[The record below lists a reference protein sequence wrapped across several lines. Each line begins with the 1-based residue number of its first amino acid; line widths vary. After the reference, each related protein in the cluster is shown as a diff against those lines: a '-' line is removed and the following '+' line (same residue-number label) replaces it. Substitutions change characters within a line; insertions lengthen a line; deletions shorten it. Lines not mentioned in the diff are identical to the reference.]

1 MFQDHSASA
10 TIPFPESRPTALAEI
25 TPVPRSDAKVVL
37 SPTNVAI
44 ATALILLPAGLGLV
58 GGVGL
63 IALGLSLANVNQAIT
78 AGCMLGGIGWGVL
91 CILVL
96 LRHQHYVANNY
107 QARVARTAFERRTGG
122 VVNPGDANAR
132 FVEILPRSSFAKW
145 GPAADIG
152 FLAIDAANRQLL
164 LEGDAKRYV
173 MPADSI
179 VSCEVESVQLESD
192 QWGADQYFVVVLTVN
207 TDSGIRELPLAN
219 KPLTFASRRMAER
232 QAEAEELCEEICGAL
247 GR

>member
-1 MFQDHSASA
+1 MFQDHSATA

-25 TPVPRSDAKVVL
+25 TPLPRSEAKVVL
-37 SPTNVAI
+37 SSTNVAI

-63 IALGLSLANVNQAIT
+63 IALGLWMANVNQAAT
-78 AGCMLGGIGWGVL
+78 AGCMLGGIGWGAL

-96 LRHQHYVANNY
+96 LRYQHYLASNF
-107 QARVARTAFERRTGG
+107 QLRVARTAFQRRTGC
-122 VVNPGDANAR
+122 VVNPGDPNAR

-152 FLAIDAANRQLL
+152 FLAIDVAHRQLR

-173 MPADSI
+173 MPAESI
-179 VSCEVESVQLESD
+179 VSCEVEAVRLESD
-192 QWGADQYFVVVLTVN
+192 QWGTDQYFVVVLTVN
-207 TDSGIRELPLAN
+207 TENGVRELPLAA
-219 KPLTFASRRMAER
+219 KPLAFTRRRMPDR
-232 QAEAEELCEEICGAL
+232 QAEAEELCEEISRAL
-247 GR
+247 AG